1 MSYFL
6 CAGRC
11 KPFATTSW
19 SWRIHIGTSPTVIPP
34 FPYLSLQR
42 TLPSN
47 RSNPSLAD
55 PPLWPQSGWH
65 RLSIRFST
73 PRSKMSR
80 FVSQRQNI
88 YSPYKQRVFNWSQQ
102 KMLEYSFLIYKESLI
117 TNSPI
122 NIIFTIRVSSGS
134 ILVRAVCI
142 EMTLQAV
149 TKDTLCLFSHWKL
162 ADFLVTI

>member
-1 MSYFL
+1 
-6 CAGRC
+6 
-11 KPFATTSW
+11 
-19 SWRIHIGTSPTVIPP
+19 
-34 FPYLSLQR
+34 
-42 TLPSN
+42 
-47 RSNPSLAD
+47 
-55 PPLWPQSGWH
+55 
-65 RLSIRFST
+65 
-73 PRSKMSR
+73 
-80 FVSQRQNI
+80 
-88 YSPYKQRVFNWSQQ
+88 
-102 KMLEYSFLIYKESLI
+102 MLEYSFLIYKESLI